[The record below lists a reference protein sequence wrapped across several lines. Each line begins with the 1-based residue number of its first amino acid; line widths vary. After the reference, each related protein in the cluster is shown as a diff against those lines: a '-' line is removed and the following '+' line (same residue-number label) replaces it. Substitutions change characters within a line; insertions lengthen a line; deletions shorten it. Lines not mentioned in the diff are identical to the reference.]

1 MSDEPEGTKDVVVV
15 GAGVAGYKA
24 AQDLAQLGLQVLL
37 VESRPHAGGAL
48 DQHERWFPTDDC
60 SWCKTLPLF
69 GGDEVPERCLRRQ
82 LDQPGIELAP
92 ATRVL
97 RVAGERGRFAVE
109 LEREP
114 DIVDPALCTACGICA
129 EVCPAETED
138 EFEECQ
144 RRRKA
149 AYIRHPWAV
158 PGRYT
163 IDLATC
169 TRCGKCEPACPTKAI
184 AFAREGKSERR
195 TVAVKSV
202 IMCPGFASFDPSAL
216 PQYRYGEH
224 PDVYTNAGFERHVYG
239 EAVPRRSSDGTPMR
253 RVAIL
258 HCIGSRD
265 EHRDYC
271 SAACCL
277 IAVKEAIML
286 KERDPSIDVAL
297 FYMDMRDH
305 ARDGHAY
312 VNRAKALGVRTVRS
326 RPSAVELGPD
336 GSLLV
341 MYADDEEGV
350 MSEPFDAV
358 VLQVAQSP
366 PADMAALAD
375 ACGVE
380 LDRHGF
386 VARRPGTATETTRE
400 GVFVA
405 GSAGGPKDIPDT
417 VVEAAAAAM
426 EAAMVAGVEEA
437 AAPPAPGCPAQ
448 GKPPATAV
456 LVCTCAGE
464 IAKSVDI
471 EALLAHARDLP
482 RVVHAQ
488 AVDLVCKRPDEV
500 ERALEGK
507 GANRLV
513 VAACPSYQWG
523 RAATAAASRA
533 GVQRDLVELVDV
545 REWLAW
551 ANPKGEG
558 ATDKAKAVVSMSSER
573 LRTAVPRAAASVP
586 VARPARA
593 LVVGGGL
600 AGMTAALDIVAA
612 GLGADLVERSSKF
625 GGSLAAVPT
634 TAKGADAG
642 RLLSD
647 LETRVGANSSIS
659 KHLNT
664 EVVSLSGAVG
674 AFRARLR
681 DRKTGEEANRVY
693 GAVVIASGGA
703 RFKPKEYGLGT
714 LEGVTDQFGLEDA
727 LAAGGPAP
735 RRVVMIQCAG
745 SREEGALGYCSR
757 VCCVRAL
764 RNALELRSRGVEV
777 AVINRDIVAHGTLEE
792 LFTRARDEGVRFLR
806 YSLTDKPRVQKGP
819 KGGLVVE
826 VKDPGLDAT
835 VALDADM
842 VVLSAGMV
850 PRPSGKLDEML
861 RTPMDRHG
869 FLVTANTKFRPV
881 DALRDG
887 VYACG
892 LCTGPKVAEESLAT
906 AHAAAARAVTVL
918 RRAALPARTGIS
930 TVNLRSCSACGVC
943 VSQCPF
949 QARHLDPKDG
959 KARVDEAACWGCG
972 VCAQVCPNH
981 AASIATRSERQAMHQ
996 VDAATW
1002 V

>member
-1 MSDEPEGTKDVVVV
+1 MGDAPGKDVVVV

-24 AQDLAQLGLQVLL
+24 AQDLAQLGLEVLL
-37 VESRPHAGGAL
+37 VEARPHAGGAL

-82 LDQPGIELAP
+82 LDQPGIEILP
-92 ATRVL
+92 AARVL
-97 RVAGERGRFAVE
+97 RVSGERGHFAVE
-109 LEREP
+109 LERAVG
-114 DIVDPALCTACGICA
+114 IVDGALCTACGICA
-129 EVCPAETED
+129 RVCPAESAD
-138 EFEECQ
+138 EFEDGL
-144 RRRKA
+144 RTRKA

-158 PGRYT
+158 PATYS
-163 IDLATC
+163 IDLASC
-169 TRCGKCEPACPTKAI
+169 IRCGKCEPACPTKAI
-184 AFAREGKSERR
+184 SFAREGKTEKR
-195 TVAVKSV
+195 TVAAKAV
-202 IMCPGFASFDPSAL
+202 ILSPGFAPFDPVVL
-216 PQYRYGEH
+216 RQYRYGDH
-224 PDVYTNAGFERHVYG
+224 PDVYTNAGFERALYG
-239 EAVPRRSSDGTPMR
+239 VASPVRRSDGAPMR

-265 EHRDYC
+265 EEHDYC

-286 KERDPSIDVAL
+286 KERDPSIDVVL

-305 ARDGHAY
+305 ARDGYAY
-312 VNRAKALGVRTVRS
+312 VRRALELGVRTVRA
-326 RPSAVELGPD
+326 RPSSVELGPQ
-336 GSLLV
+336 GSLHV
-341 MYADDEEGV
+341 VFGDETEGV
-350 MSEPFDAV
+350 RSEAFDAV
-358 VLQVAQSP
+358 VLQVGQSP
-366 PADMAALAD
+366 PSGMAELAD

-417 VVEAAAAAM
+417 VAEAAAAAM
-426 EAAMVAGVEEA
+426 EAALVAGLHEA
-437 AAPPAPGCPAQ
+437 PAAPAPDCPAQ

-456 LVCTCAGE
+456 LVCKCHGQV
-464 IAKSVDI
+464 AKAIDV
-471 EALLAHARDLP
+471 EALLAHARGLP

-488 AVDLVCKRPDEV
+488 AVDLVCKRPEEV
-500 ERALEGK
+500 AKALGGK

-523 RAATAAASRA
+523 RAVLVAASRA

-551 ANPKGEG
+551 ANPAGEG
-558 ATDKAKAVVSMSSER
+558 ATSKAKALVAMSSER
-573 LRTAVPRAAASVP
+573 LRTAVPRAATSVA

-600 AGMTAALDIVAA
+600 AGMTAALDVAA
-612 GLGADLVERSSKF
+612 AGYGADVIERGAKL
-625 GGSLAAVPT
+625 GGSLAAVPM
-634 TAKGADAG
+634 TAKGADAN

-647 LETRVGANSSIS
+647 LITRVSATGAIS
-659 KHLNT
+659 VHLDT
-664 EVVSLSGAVG
+664 EVVSVAGAVG
-674 AFRARLR
+674 AFRAGLR
-681 DRKTGEEANRVY
+681 DRKTGKVSDRVY
-693 GAVVIASGGA
+693 GTVIVASGGA
-703 RFKPKEYGLGT
+703 RYKPKEYGLGT
-714 LEGVTDQFGLEDA
+714 LEGVTDQFGLEAA
-727 LAAGGPAP
+727 LTSGGGKAP
-735 RRVVMIQCAG
+735 RRVVMVQCAG
-745 SREEGALGYCSR
+745 SREEGGLEYCSR

-764 RNALELRSRGVEV
+764 RNALELRKRGSEV
-777 AVINRDIVAHGTLEE
+777 TVLNRDIVAHGTLEE
-792 LFTRARDEGVRFLR
+792 LFTNARDEGVRFLR
-806 YSLTDKPRVQKGP
+806 FTEADKPKVGRGP
-819 KGGLVVE
+819 SGDLHIE
-826 VKDPGLDAT
+826 VKDPGLDAM
-835 VALDADM
+835 VALDADL
-842 VVLSAGMV
+842 VVLSTGMV
-850 PRPSGKLDEML
+850 PRPSGSLPELL
-861 RTPMDRHG
+861 RTPLDKHG
-869 FLVTANTKFRPV
+869 FMASPNTKFRGA
-881 DALRDG
+881 DAFRDG

-892 LCTGPKVAEESLAT
+892 LCTGPKIAEESLAT

-918 RRAALPARTGIS
+918 RRVALSARVGIS

-949 QARHLDPKDG
+949 QARYLDPKDG

-981 AASIATRSERQAMHQ
+981 AASMGTRSERQAMHQ

-1002 V
+1002 A

>member
-1 MSDEPEGTKDVVVV
+1 MGDAPGKDVVVV
-15 GAGVAGYKA
+15 GAGVAGYKS
-24 AQDLAQLGLQVLL
+24 AQDLAQLGLEVLL
-37 VESRPHAGGAL
+37 VEARPHAGGAL

-82 LDQPGIELAP
+82 LDQPGIEILP
-92 ATRVL
+92 AARVL
-97 RVAGERGRFAVE
+97 RVSGERGRFAVE
-109 LEREP
+109 LERAVG
-114 DIVDPALCTACGICA
+114 IVDGALCTACDICA
-129 EVCPAETED
+129 RVCPAEAAD
-138 EFEECQ
+138 EFEDGL
-144 RRRKA
+144 RTRKA

-158 PGRYT
+158 PATYS
-163 IDLATC
+163 IDLASC
-169 TRCGKCEPACPTKAI
+169 IRCGKCEPACPTKAI
-184 AFAREGKSERR
+184 SFAREGKTEKR
-195 TVAVKSV
+195 TVAAKAV
-202 IMCPGFASFDPSAL
+202 ILSPGFAPFDPVVL
-216 PQYRYGEH
+216 RQYRYGDH
-224 PDVYTNAGFERHVYG
+224 PDVYTNAGFERALYG
-239 EAVPRRSSDGTPMR
+239 VQSPVRRSDGAPMR

-265 EHRDYC
+265 EDHDYC

-312 VNRAKALGVRTVRS
+312 VRRALELGVRTVRS
-326 RPSAVELGPD
+326 RPSSVELGPD
-336 GSLLV
+336 GSLHV
-341 MYADDEEGV
+341 VFGDEAEGV
-350 MSEPFDAV
+350 RSEAFDAV
-358 VLQVAQSP
+358 VLQVGQSP
-366 PADMAALAD
+366 PLGLPELAD

-386 VARRPGTATETTRE
+386 VARRAGTATETTRE

-405 GSAGGPKDIPDT
+405 GSAGGPKDVPDT
-417 VVEAAAAAM
+417 VAEAAAAAM
-426 EAAMVAGVEEA
+426 EAALVAGIREA
-437 AAPPAPGCPAQ
+437 TSPPAPSCPAQ
-448 GKPPATAV
+448 GKIPATAV
-456 LVCTCAGE
+456 LVCSCHGE
-464 IAKSVDI
+464 VAKAMDVD
-471 EALLAHARDLP
+471 AVLAHAKGLP

-488 AVDLVCKRPDEV
+488 AVDLVCKRPGEIAQ
-500 ERALEGK
+500 ALEGK

-523 RAATAAASRA
+523 RAALVAAAQA

-551 ANPKGEG
+551 ANPAGEG
-558 ATDKAKAVVSMSSER
+558 ATSKAKSVVAMASER
-573 LRTAVPRAAASVP
+573 LRTAVPRAASSVP

-600 AGMTAALDIVAA
+600 AGMTAALDIAAA
-612 GLGADLVERSSKF
+612 GYAADIVERGAKL
-625 GGSLAAVPT
+625 GGSLAAVPM
-634 TAKGADAG
+634 TARGADAK

-647 LETRVGANSSIS
+647 LEARVRATGAIS
-659 KHLNT
+659 VRTDT
-664 EVVSLSGAVG
+664 EIVSVGGAVG
-674 AFRARLR
+674 AFRAGLR
-681 DRKTGEEANRVY
+681 DRKTGEVVDRVY
-693 GAVVIASGGA
+693 GTVIVASGGA
-703 RFKPKEYGLGT
+703 RYKPKEYGLGT
-714 LEGVTDQFGLEDA
+714 LEGVTDQFGLEDV
-727 LAAGGPAP
+727 LASGGGKAP
-735 RRVVMIQCAG
+735 RRVVMVQCAG
-745 SREEGALGYCSR
+745 SREESGLGYCSR

-764 RNALELRSRGVEV
+764 RNALELRSKGAEV
-777 AVINRDIVAHGTLEE
+777 TILNRDIVAHGTLEE

-806 YSLTDKPRVQKGP
+806 FSTADKPKVGRGP
-819 KGGLVVE
+819 SGGLHIE
-826 VKDPGLDAT
+826 VRDPGLDAV

-842 VVLSAGMV
+842 VVLSTGMV
-850 PRPSGKLDEML
+850 PRPSGALHELL
-861 RTPMDRHG
+861 RTPLDAQG
-869 FLVTANTKFRPV
+869 FMASPNAKFRGA
-881 DALRDG
+881 DAFRDG

-892 LCTGPKVAEESLAT
+892 LCTGPKIAEESLAT

-918 RRAALPARTGIS
+918 RRVALPARVGIS

-949 QARHLDPKDG
+949 QARYLDPKDG

-981 AASIATRSERQAMHQ
+981 AASMGTRSERQAMHQ

-1002 V
+1002 T